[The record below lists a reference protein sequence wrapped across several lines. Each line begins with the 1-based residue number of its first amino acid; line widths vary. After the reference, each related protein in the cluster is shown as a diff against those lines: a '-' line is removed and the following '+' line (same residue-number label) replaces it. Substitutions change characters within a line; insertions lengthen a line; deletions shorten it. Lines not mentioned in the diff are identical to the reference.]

1 MDSTKKH
8 ILQTLLEIQSQI
20 LEIDDNEKL
29 EDISFKLSSLFP
41 FAEVSASSEVQE
53 DNVKGT
59 ILDTPQEDHQNL
71 SDETVER
78 NPEEKSESPFEEFE
92 ETFTGEAFDAREEEY
107 SETQEETEDVD
118 KNFMVESE
126 KNLEDDLEEEPEE
139 EPKEEPNEKSKEKS
153 KEELKE
159 ELKEEPKEEI
169 KVNTTPKDIY
179 KVFTI
184 NDKFLYRRELF
195 GNSDAQYRE
204 ALDLISRM
212 DSFEEVQDYFLNDL
226 GWNPED
232 ANAKSF
238 LGTIDKKYF
247 N

>member
-41 FAEVSASSEVQE
+41 FTEVSASSEVQE
-53 DNVKGT
+53 DNIKET
-59 ILDTPQEDHQNL
+59 ILDTPQEDHH
-71 SDETVER
+71 DETVER
-78 NPEEKSESPFEEFE
+78 NPEEKSESPFEESE
-92 ETFTGEAFDAREEEY
+92 ETFTGEAFDTQEEENL
-107 SETQEETEDVD
+107 ETREETEDVD

-126 KNLEDDLEEEPEE
+126 KNLEDNLEEEPEE
-139 EPKEEPNEKSKEKS
+139 EPTEES
-153 KEELKE
+153 KEES
-159 ELKEEPKEEI
+159 KEEPKEEI

-238 LGTIDKKYF
+238 LDTIDKKYF

>member
-41 FAEVSASSEVQE
+41 FADVSASSEVQE
-53 DNVKGT
+53 DNIKET
-59 ILDTPQEDHQNL
+59 IADAPQEDHQNL
-71 SDETVER
+71 SEETVER
-78 NPEEKSESPFEEFE
+78 IQEEKSESPFEESE
-92 ETFTGEAFDAREEEY
+92 EDIADEAFDAKEEEY
-107 SETQEETEDVD
+107 LETTEETEDVSQ
-118 KNFMVESE
+118 NFTVKSE
-126 KNLEDDLEEEPEE
+126 NNLEEEPNEDPNEE
-139 EPKEEPNEKSKEKS
+139 SEKGPKEES

-159 ELKEEPKEEI
+159 ESNEESKEEK
-169 KVNTTPKDIY
+169 KVNATPKDIY

-232 ANAKSF
+232 ENAKSF
-238 LGTIDKKYF
+238 LDTIDKYF

>member
-53 DNVKGT
+53 DNIKET
-59 ILDTPQEDHQNL
+59 ILDTPQEDHQSL
-71 SDETVER
+71 FDETVER
-78 NPEEKSESPFEEFE
+78 NPEEKSESPFEESE
-92 ETFTGEAFDAREEEY
+92 ETFTGEAFDTQEEENL
-107 SETQEETEDVD
+107 ETREETEDVD

-126 KNLEDDLEEEPEE
+126 INFEDNLAE
-139 EPKEEPNEKSKEKS
+139 EPKEEPNEESNEES
-153 KEELKE
+153 KEES
-159 ELKEEPKEEI
+159 KEEPKEEI

-204 ALDLISRM
+204 ALELISRM

-232 ANAKSF
+232 ENAKCF
-238 LGTIDKKYF
+238 LDTIDKKYF

>member
-53 DNVKGT
+53 DNIKET
-59 ILDTPQEDHQNL
+59 ILDTPQEDHH
-71 SDETVER
+71 DETVER
-78 NPEEKSESPFEEFE
+78 NPEEKSESPFEESE
-92 ETFTGEAFDAREEEY
+92 ETFTGEAFDTQEEENL
-107 SETQEETEDVD
+107 ETREETEDVD

-126 KNLEDDLEEEPEE
+126 NNLEDNLEDNLEEEPNEE
-139 EPKEEPNEKSKEKS
+139 S
-153 KEELKE
+153 KEES
-159 ELKEEPKEEI
+159 KEEPKEEI

-204 ALDLISRM
+204 ALELISRM

-232 ANAKSF
+232 ENAKCF
-238 LGTIDKKYF
+238 LDTIDKKYF

>member
-53 DNVKGT
+53 DNIKET
-59 ILDTPQEDHQNL
+59 ILDTPKENHQNL

-78 NPEEKSESPFEEFE
+78 NPEEKSESPFEEYE
-92 ETFTGEAFDAREEEY
+92 ETFTGEAFDTQEEENL
-107 SETQEETEDVD
+107 ETREETEDVD

-126 KNLEDDLEEEPEE
+126 KNLEDNLEE
-139 EPKEEPNEKSKEKS
+139 EPKEEPN
-153 KEELKE
+153 E

-179 KVFTI
+179 KLFTI

-212 DSFEEVQDYFLNDL
+212 DIFEEVQDYFLNDL

-238 LGTIDKKYF
+238 LDTIDKKYF

>member
-29 EDISFKLSSLFP
+29 EDISFKLNSLFP

-53 DNVKGT
+53 DNIKET

-107 SETQEETEDVD
+107 SETQEETEDVVQ
-118 KNFMVESE
+118 NFAGKSE
-126 KNLEDDLEEEPEE
+126 ENLEE
-139 EPKEEPNEKSKEKS
+139 EPKEVLKEEPKDEAKEEPN
-153 KEELKE
+153 EELKE
-159 ELKEEPKEEI
+159 ESKEEPKEEI

-179 KVFTI
+179 KLFTI

-238 LGTIDKKYF
+238 LDTIDKKYF

>member
-41 FAEVSASSEVQE
+41 FTEVSASSEVQE
-53 DNVKGT
+53 DNIKET
-59 ILDTPQEDHQNL
+59 ILDTPQEDHQSL

-78 NPEEKSESPFEEFE
+78 NPEENGESPVEESE
-92 ETFTGEAFDAREEEY
+92 ETFTGEACDTQEEDNL
-107 SETQEETEDVD
+107 ETREETEDVD

-126 KNLEDDLEEEPEE
+126 KNLEDNLED
-139 EPKEEPNEKSKEKS
+139 EPKEEPNEESNEES
-153 KEELKE
+153 KEES
-159 ELKEEPKEEI
+159 KEEI

-204 ALDLISRM
+204 ALELISRM

-232 ANAKSF
+232 ENAKCF
-238 LGTIDKKYF
+238 LDTIDKKYF

>member
-8 ILQTLLEIQSQI
+8 ILQRLLEIQSQI

-41 FAEVSASSEVQE
+41 FTEVSASSEVQE
-53 DNVKGT
+53 DNIKET

-78 NPEEKSESPFEEFE
+78 NPEEKSESPFEESE
-92 ETFTGEAFDAREEEY
+92 ETFTGEAFDTQEEENL
-107 SETQEETEDVD
+107 ETREETEDED

-126 KNLEDDLEEEPEE
+126 KNLEDNLEED
-139 EPKEEPNEKSKEKS
+139 PKEEPNEES
-153 KEELKE
+153 
-159 ELKEEPKEEI
+159 KEEI

-232 ANAKSF
+232 ENAKCF
-238 LGTIDKKYF
+238 LDTIDKKYF